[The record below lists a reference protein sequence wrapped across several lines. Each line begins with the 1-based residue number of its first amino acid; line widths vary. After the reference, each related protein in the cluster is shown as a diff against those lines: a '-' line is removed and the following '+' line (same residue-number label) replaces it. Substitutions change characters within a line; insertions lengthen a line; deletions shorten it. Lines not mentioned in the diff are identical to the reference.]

1 MLLDYEGYIFDLD
14 GTIYVDDTVI
24 PDAARTING
33 LISSGKKVIFISNK
47 TTGTSKDYYNFLRKN
62 GFNIDA
68 EDIITSADVICE
80 YLSVNYKKEKFFA
93 IGEKKIISQITEA
106 GLVYSENPQEIKIVI
121 VTLDRKLN
129 YSKLEIAAKALE
141 KGAKFYAANI
151 DDTCPVEDGE
161 ILDAGSTISALE
173 KRTHKKLLKHF
184 GKPSENMLEF
194 VKNKITIP
202 LNRCLIIG
210 DRLETDITMGNVFGI
225 DTALVNTGVKNVFN
239 SKSKIKPT
247 YRINSVADLY

>member
-24 PDAARTING
+24 PDAAETINR

-62 GFNIDA
+62 GFNINA
-68 EDIITSADVICE
+68 EDIITAADVICA
-80 YLSVNYKKEKFFA
+80 YLSANYKKERFFA
-93 IGEKKIISQITEA
+93 IGEKKIINQITEA
-106 GLVYSENPQEIKIVI
+106 GLLYSENPQEIKIVV

-129 YSKLEIAAKALE
+129 YTKLEIAAKALE
-141 KGAKFYAANI
+141 KGARFYAANI

-184 GKPSENMLEF
+184 GKPSENMIEF
-194 VKNKITIP
+194 VKKKITIP
-202 LNRCLIIG
+202 LDRCLIIG

-225 DTALVNTGVKNVFN
+225 DTALVNTGVKNIFGI
-239 SKSKIKPT
+239 KSKIKPT
-247 YRINSVADLY
+247 HRINSVADLY